1 MNMKT
6 GFQKICGIMVMVL
19 LIGLDRLTKMLA
31 VKYLKDQAAVVVI
44 PGVFQ
49 LQYLENTGAAFGV
62 LQGKMWLFY
71 LLTVM
76 ICAVCLFFYFR
87 VPQGIHFI
95 PMQLTLIL
103 LVSGAV
109 GNFID
114 RISVQYVVDFL
125 YFCLIDFPIFNVA
138 DIYVTAAA
146 CMLIVFILFFY
157 SEEDLKEV
165 LP

>member
-1 MNMKT
+1 MI
-6 GFQKICGIMVMVL
+6 FLIC
-19 LIGLDRLTKMLA
+19 LDRLTKMLA
-31 VKYLKDQAAVVVI
+31 VKYLKDQAAVVII
-44 PGVFQ
+44 PGVFE
-49 LQYLENTGAAFGV
+49 LSYLENTGAAFGI

-71 LLTVM
+71 LLTLV
-76 ICAVCLFFYFR
+76 ICALCLFFYFR
-87 VPQGIHFI
+87 VPDGRHFI

-103 LVSGAV
+103 LISGAV

-114 RISVQYVVDFL
+114 RIRVRYVVDFL
-125 YFCLIDFPIFNVA
+125 YFKLIDFPVFNVA

>member
-1 MNMKT
+1 
-6 GFQKICGIMVMVL
+6 MVMVL